1 MKATKFA
8 WTCSSTCFV
17 FFDLLTYLVTSSISL
32 TYLLSTWLLDLLLC
46 FFSSPYL
53 DTTSSQ
59 SDALVQF
66 TLVCLNPLSLCQVFF
81 VEIAFFQR
89 WGPLVLFPKGFFFNI
104 PNGLFFTM
112 SLRPKK
118 GKQSWAINLLQ
129 YNHLITFGKGTIQ
142 IYEFSCEFNHRFL
155 DLDAIVHYIFL
166 FFEIKIYKYTFIIAK
181 GLGDIPLWLQPCWYH
196 TAR

>member
-1 MKATKFA
+1 MF
-8 WTCSSTCFV
+8 
-17 FFDLLTYLVTSSISL
+17 LN
-32 TYLLSTWLLDLLLC
+32 LLC
-46 FFSSPYL
+46 FFWLAYLPGYFINFFDLSSFYL
-53 DTTSSQ
+53 ITWFT
-59 SDALVQF
+59 ALF
-66 TLVCLNPLSLCQVFF
+66 LNSLLSVLTPFPFAKFFF
-81 VEIAFFQR
+81 VEIALFQR
-89 WGPLVLFPKGFFFNI
+89 WGPLVLFPKVFFFNFPF

-118 GKQSWAINLLQ
+118 GKQIWAINLLP